1 MVGNVENQH
10 RMNFLIREDKKFLLE
25 ETVKTS
31 FSSENFVRRR
41 SLLIRERFNIDEIW
55 KIKKIGRKD
64 IGKKLVNLILYKKYK
79 QIYIYVKIINL
90 KGGVL
95 NKQKEFKFKSW
106 SLKIKANT
114 KVGVQKWLSPF
125 KFTFQ
130 VSPSRFV

>member
-1 MVGNVENQH
+1 
-10 RMNFLIREDKKFLLE
+10 MNFLIREDKKFLLE